1 MKRRKIEGI
10 EFTDDVPEQVVRE
23 EIEFQKKV
31 LEDHYRSRFN
41 IAEGHDLL
49 KIREEKETLKQII
62 RDLQERVRELQDKVT
77 CYELEVENLKYEM
90 EDLRER
96 TDE

>member
-1 MKRRKIEGI
+1 MKRRKVEGI
-10 EFTDDVPEQVVRE
+10 EFTDDVPEQVVKE

-31 LEDHYRSRFN
+31 IEDHYRSRFT

-49 KIREEKETLKQII
+49 KIREENEVLKQKVK
-62 RDLQERVRELQDKVT
+62 DLQDKVT

-96 TDE
+96 FDD

>member
-1 MKRRKIEGI
+1 MKRRKVEGI
-10 EFTDDVPEQVVRE
+10 EFTDDVPEQVVKE

-31 LEDHYRSRFN
+31 MEEHYRSRFT

-62 RDLQERVRELQDKVT
+62 RDLQERVRELQDKNSLLQLR
-77 CYELEVENLKYEM
+77 LEAQM
-90 EDLRER
+90 EV
-96 TDE
+96 